1 MIFVD
6 RKSNTARPSDRR
18 KDSGNDINSRCC
30 TSSGGAAKW
39 GGETTKWFYQGRLL
53 LKSGG
58 RMNEWIYLCAN
69 PNCTPKERHAQRY
82 NSINREERKK
92 I

>member
-39 GGETTKWFYQGRLL
+39 GGETTK
-53 LKSGG
+53 
-58 RMNEWIYLCAN
+58 
-69 PNCTPKERHAQRY
+69 
-82 NSINREERKK
+82 
-92 I
+92 